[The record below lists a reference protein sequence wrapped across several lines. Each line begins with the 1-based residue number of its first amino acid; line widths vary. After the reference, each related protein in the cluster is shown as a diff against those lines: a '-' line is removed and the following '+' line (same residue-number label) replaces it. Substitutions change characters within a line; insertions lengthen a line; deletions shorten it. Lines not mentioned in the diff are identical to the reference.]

1 VVSTEIPF
9 SGKEN
14 IMMKQ
19 RSAQADRRHRAAWAV
34 VLVAALLVALAAP
47 TITAL
52 AGGRGNPNPGVLPP
66 HAKPHG
72 MSYGEWAAEWW
83 TWALNCPADQCP
95 VMDTT
100 GEFAHV
106 NQSGS
111 VWFLAGTFLGEAT
124 RTCTVPAGKSLYIPL
139 INSMWNGDD
148 PEEED
153 ALREGV
159 NDALDAVTEL
169 YCTINGEP
177 LEELFAY
184 RADSPLF
191 DFPVTEGS
199 FADLFMDVGEYPSV
213 AGAYA
218 VLLAPLPPGEYIIE
232 FGGAKEDG
240 WSVSVTYLLTVEGA
254 PDDD

>member
-1 VVSTEIPF
+1 
-9 SGKEN
+9 
-14 IMMKQ
+14 MMKQ
-19 RSAQADRRHRAAWAV
+19 RSVRTDRSGRAPWAIV
-34 VLVAALLVALAAP
+34 LVVAVLVAVMVPSLD
-47 TITAL
+47 AL
-52 AGGRGNPNPGVLPP
+52 AGRGRGNSNPGVAPP

-95 VMDTT
+95 VTDTT

-111 VWFLAGTFLGEAT
+111 VWFLAGTFVGDVV
-124 RTCTVPAGKSLYIPL
+124 RTCTVPPGKSLYIPL

-148 PEEED
+148 PEEEE
-153 ALREGV
+153 ALRGNV
-159 NDALDAVTEL
+159 NDALDAVTDL

-177 LEELFAY
+177 LEDLFDY

-199 FADLFMDVGEYPSV
+199 FASLFMEVGEYPSV

-232 FGGAKEDG
+232 FGGLTESG
-240 WSVSVTYLLTVEGA
+240 WGVSVTYLLTVGHA
-254 PDDD
+254 SDDEDGD